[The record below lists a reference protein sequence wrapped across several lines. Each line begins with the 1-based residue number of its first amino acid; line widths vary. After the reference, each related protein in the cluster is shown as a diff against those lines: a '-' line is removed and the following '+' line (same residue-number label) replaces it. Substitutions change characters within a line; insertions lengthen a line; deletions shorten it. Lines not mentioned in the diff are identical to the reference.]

1 MKKILVLGGNGMAG
15 NMIKTYFLEKGYNV
29 FSTQTKDTNET
40 NCYKYNIMEN
50 MKSLGKIVE
59 EIRPDLVINAVGILN
74 QAAED
79 NKVLAV
85 TVNSLFPHY
94 VDSISKEYGF
104 KFIHMSTDC
113 VYSGSKGQYN
123 ESDLPD
129 ATSFY
134 GRSKALGEINNDSNL
149 TIRTSIIGPDVNENG
164 IGLFNWFMKQTGEIN
179 GYANVIWSGVT
190 TLELAKAMLAAYEQ
204 DLKGLYILVNND
216 VINKYDLALL
226 FKKYMEKDIKI
237 NKYLEKI
244 ENKSMHSTRNDF
256 DYKVPSYDKMICE
269 MSTFIKEHK
278 SKYKY

>member
-1 MKKILVLGGNGMAG
+1 MKKVLVLGGNGMAG

-113 VYSGSKGQYN
+113 VYSGTKGQYN

-164 IGLFNWFMKQTGEIN
+164 IGLFNWFMKQTCEIN

>member
-15 NMIKTYFLEKGYNV
+15 NMIKTYFLEKGYEV

-50 MKSLGKIVE
+50 MKSLEKIVE

-164 IGLFNWFMKQTGEIN
+164 IGLFNWFMKQTCEIN

>member
-15 NMIKTYFLEKGYNV
+15 NMIKTYFLEKGYEV

-50 MKSLGKIVE
+50 MKSLEKIVE

>member
-1 MKKILVLGGNGMAG
+1 MKKVLVLGGNGMAG

>member
-1 MKKILVLGGNGMAG
+1 MKKVLVLGGNGMAG

-50 MKSLGKIVE
+50 MKSLEKIVE

>member
-1 MKKILVLGGNGMAG
+1 MKKVLVLGGNGMAG
-15 NMIKTYFLEKGYNV
+15 NMIKTYFLEKGYEV

-50 MKSLGKIVE
+50 MKSLEKIVE